1 MPRMFQDPVRRPYNQ
16 RGSYEGWK
24 WPRDTQDGRVARSE
38 WSTAVRYG
46 LGMVETSNGST
57 RFVLKNTDGLKDM
70 FLTTF
75 WKVSERIKDIIE
87 EIDPGRHQF
96 IPIKITDKGKSP
108 IAKPNWYILNVM
120 ERQESIVDEL
130 SKVKPMYGSED
141 TRERMSIS
149 PFNSFVMMNASQ
161 LNRDVHLWREKRYNI
176 EIFISDDLA
185 MRLEEIG
192 GKLPFLTVDFVK
204 IH

>member
-1 MPRMFQDPVRRPYNQ
+1 
-16 RGSYEGWK
+16 
-24 WPRDTQDGRVARSE
+24 
-38 WSTAVRYG
+38 
-46 LGMVETSNGST
+46 
-57 RFVLKNTDGLKDM
+57 M

-75 WKVSERIKDIIE
+75 WKVSERFKDIIE

-149 PFNSFVMMNASQ
+149 PFNSFVTMNASQ